1 MTGSNEDRDLPAAA
15 NTSGHATGGTNAQSG
30 TVSGS
35 ETERDAPGI
44 STDKKADDTK

>member
-1 MTGSNEDRDLPAAA
+1 MSDRDAKPAAA
-15 NTSGHATGGTNAQSG
+15 NSSGHASEGTNAQSG
-30 TVSGS
+30 TPSGT